1 MKRTKIEPEVVNI
14 EDDEKK
20 DEKLN
25 NLMTKIKGNYQQ
37 YIIHIFK
44 LICVV
49 ASDNSSWW
57 AKKTANLAT
66 YK

>member
-1 MKRTKIEPEVVNI
+1 MKRTKSEPEVVNI

-37 YIIHIFK
+37 HIIHIK
-44 LICVV
+44 I
-49 ASDNSSWW
+49 
-57 AKKTANLAT
+57 NLN
-66 YK
+66 